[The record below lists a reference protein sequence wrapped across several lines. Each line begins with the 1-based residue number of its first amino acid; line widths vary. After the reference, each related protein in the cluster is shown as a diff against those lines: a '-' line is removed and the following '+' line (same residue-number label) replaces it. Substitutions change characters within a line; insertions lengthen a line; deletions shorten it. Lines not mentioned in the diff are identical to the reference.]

1 MIYNVRLISLSWT
14 LLYQSQIN
22 YKKSDF
28 TVTNTD
34 SVGLLVLI
42 LYQVNLLHILCQT
55 PNYKSQTLL
64 LWVRPTFVEYRPF
77 SF

>member
-42 LYQVNLLHILCQT
+42 LYQVNLLPLLCRT
-55 PNYKSQTLL
+55 LNYKSLTLL